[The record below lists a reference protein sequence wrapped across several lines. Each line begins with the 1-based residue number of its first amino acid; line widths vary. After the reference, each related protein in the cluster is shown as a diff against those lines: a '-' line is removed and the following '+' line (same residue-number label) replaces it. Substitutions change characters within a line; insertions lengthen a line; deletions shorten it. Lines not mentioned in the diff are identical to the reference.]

1 MKCPKCESEIV
12 LEKTNSACK
21 ECAFIFNSDL
31 QEKLS
36 FYYELNSKINSLDTI
51 KEDFQNKIVS
61 LKEQV
66 TSFES
71 IINNDLAT
79 IEKSLP
85 KNEKLRKETI
95 STSETKDENTNNK
108 AETKTKEKGYINHF
122 EINKEASNKIKQ
134 VVSNINW
141 EMFLGFN
148 GFLILGVI
156 SIIFG
161 VGFFIRKA
169 FVSDMLG
176 PIGKVSII
184 YLGAFLALALGNFFR
199 KKNNPHFGQ
208 IIIGLGISLLY
219 YSTYAA
225 FHQYMLFNQ
234 ILAFLL
240 MILITTFAVFMAVLE
255 NNKGMA
261 VLALIGGFSTP
272 IMLNSGV
279 SNNLSLYTYITILNL
294 GLLAIAFNKKW
305 NLLNNLGFICTYILF
320 LSTFDHKDFVT
331 STVFLNIFFLIYSL
345 VPFIY
350 QIFKGENE
358 KVENTWILFF
368 NSFVVVLTQ
377 YFLLREANYSIEV
390 LAIFTLLYSF
400 IFILMSNYLFKKGKN
415 HEDVFV
421 FTIAKAS
428 LFLIITVPMIFSK
441 EIITVFWLIEALVL
455 LWISKKLGT
464 KKLVTASYVVL
475 IGAVSKFFFYDYP
488 EVFNVDDRL
497 YIRDGYSFKLFA
509 RLFTEVFLIGG
520 FYAFLTLLKNF
531 SKEVNS
537 IHSKIF
543 KVFSLGWLFALFV
556 ILNVEVSALFHEIL
570 PEGIF
575 VATSVLW
582 ASFAI
587 SLMYTGLTK
596 NISGLRKISI
606 GLFFLT
612 LFKVFFVDI
621 AQMDA
626 SYKFISFI
634 ILGLILI
641 LTSFLYG
648 KFKEKLIPP
657 VEVEEK
663 IEEIKNEET

>member
-1 MKCPKCESEIV
+1 MKCPKCDSEIV
-12 LEKTNSACK
+12 LEKINRDCK
-21 ECAFIFNSDL
+21 ECNFIFNTDL
-31 QEKLS
+31 QDKLS
-36 FYYELNSKINSLDTI
+36 FYYELNSKINSLDAI
-51 KEDFQNKIVS
+51 KEDFQQKILG

-66 TSFES
+66 ISFES
-71 IINNDLAT
+71 IINNDLST

-85 KNEKLRKETI
+85 KKNKIILDKKIISEANNEIINDK
-95 STSETKDENTNNK
+95 SDEK
-108 AETKTKEKGYINHF
+108 IQEKSSIL
-122 EINKEASNKIKQ
+122 NKEVTPQIKN
-134 VVSNINW
+134 VFSNINW

-148 GFLILGVI
+148 GSLILGVI

-176 PIGKVSII
+176 SVGKVSII

-225 FHQYMLFNQ
+225 FNQYMLFNE

-240 MILITTFAVFMAVLE
+240 MILITIFAVFMAVIE

-272 IMLNSGV
+272 IMLTSGV
-279 SNNLSLYTYITILNL
+279 NNNLTLYTYITILNL

-305 NLLNNLGFICTYILF
+305 NLLNNLGFISTYLLF
-320 LSTFDHKDFVT
+320 LFTFEHKDFIT

-350 QIFKGENE
+350 QIFKDEKE

-368 NSFVVVLTQ
+368 NSFIVVVTQ
-377 YFLLREANYSIEV
+377 YFLLRQANYSIEV

-400 IFILMSNYLFKKGKN
+400 IFILMSSYLLKKGKN

-441 EIITVFWLIEALVL
+441 EIITVFWLIEAIIL
-455 LWISKKLGT
+455 LWISKKIGT

-488 EVFNVDDRL
+488 EVFNVNDRF
-497 YIRDGYSFKLFA
+497 YIRDGYSFKIFA
-509 RLFTEVFLIGG
+509 RIFTEVFLIGG
-520 FYAFLTLLKNF
+520 FYGFLTLLKTF

-537 IHSKIF
+537 IHSKIV
-543 KVFSLGWLFALFV
+543 KVFSLGWIFALFV
-556 ILNVEVSALFHEIL
+556 ILNVEVSALFHDIL

-587 SLMYTGLTK
+587 SLMFTGLTK

-612 LFKVFFVDI
+612 LLKVFFVDI

-648 KFKEKLIPP
+648 KFKEQLIPS
-657 VEVEEK
+657 VKTEEK